1 MGVGSK
7 MLNAIVHFYETPG
20 NCGENLNEK
29 CHCHGNFLAK
39 KEMPQAVS
47 SRKRSGHILLFVR

>member
-1 MGVGSK
+1 

-29 CHCHGNFLAK
+29 FHCHGNFLAK
-39 KEMPQAVS
+39 KEMSQAVS
-47 SRKRSGHILLFVR
+47 SRKRSGHILLFGR

>member
-1 MGVGSK
+1 

-29 CHCHGNFLAK
+29 FHCHGNFFGEKGNAFLSTFK
-39 KEMPQAVS
+39 PPVGDVKT
-47 SRKRSGHILLFVR
+47 